1 MPRAGRVSVVIDGKK
16 DEIKIAIA
24 DDGYGMDMA
33 TLDQA
38 LRLGSLVERNTVSDL
53 GKYGMGL
60 VTASLSIC
68 RRTEVI
74 TRRKGGPLLYSVV
87 DVDEIIRQNSFCKY
101 LGEADADAEKTFQ
114 KFGHMESGTIVILSK
129 CDQIHSGNNNIV
141 ARNLKEHLGQVYRV
155 FLASQKGLDVNGQA
169 VAIIDPL
176 MISEGAEV
184 QSDEE
189 YEISYVD
196 EEGQQQ
202 SDLLRVRVCL
212 LPDFGQ
218 DGNRDRGINIKNQG
232 FYILRNYREVAA
244 GETFGQL
251 LPRHN
256 DYNRVRAELY
266 FSAALDEL
274 MGVNFT

>member
-1 MPRAGRVSVVIDGKK
+1 MLNFSNENSPNPAKLIHSLRFLGYDNNSALADICDNSWDAQAGRVSVVIDGKK

-155 FLASQKGLDVNGQA
+155 FLASQKGLDVNRAGGGDYRP
-169 VAIIDPL
+169 ID
-176 MISEGAEV
+176 
-184 QSDEE
+184 
-189 YEISYVD
+189 
-196 EEGQQQ
+196 
-202 SDLLRVRVCL
+202 
-212 LPDFGQ
+212 DFG
-218 DGNRDRGINIKNQG
+218 GGGSPERRGI
-232 FYILRNYREVAA
+232 RN
-244 GETFGQL
+244 L
-251 LPRHN
+251 LC
-256 DYNRVRAELY
+256 
-266 FSAALDEL
+266 
-274 MGVNFT
+274 G